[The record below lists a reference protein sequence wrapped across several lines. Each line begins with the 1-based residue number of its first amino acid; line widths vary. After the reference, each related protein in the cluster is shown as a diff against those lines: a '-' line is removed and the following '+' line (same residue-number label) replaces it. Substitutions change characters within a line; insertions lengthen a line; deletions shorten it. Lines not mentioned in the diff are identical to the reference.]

1 MPRGRGEQQRDTSTP
16 SSSFLAREESEVAT
30 ETPSLE
36 GWSIIRGAEAEWTPW
51 GNDDNARAKLLGTA
65 DGYVL
70 ALVEA
75 QAGYRGAP
83 HEHAHAEIL
92 FVVNGTIRNQGEMLT
107 TGDGYA
113 AGAGSTHD
121 DFEALA
127 PSTYLS
133 IFRL

>member
-1 MPRGRGEQQRDTSTP
+1 MPRRRGEQQRDTSTP
-16 SSSFLAREESEVAT
+16 SPSFLAREESEVAT

-36 GWSIIRGAEAEWTPW
+36 GWSITRGAEGEWIPW
-51 GNDDNARAKLLGTA
+51 GNDDNARAKLLGTD

-83 HEHAHAEIL
+83 HERAHAEFL
-92 FVVNGTIRNQGEMLT
+92 FVVNGTIRNQGEILM

-113 AGAGSTHD
+113 AGAVRPTTTSR
-121 DFEALA
+121 
-127 PSTYLS
+127 PSRHRP
-133 IFRL
+133 I